1 MILADNLAL
10 NPQQGPMTGVAAD
23 FPAGWA
29 LNWYALYTCPRH
41 EKCVAQQIEQ
51 RSIACFLPLYRSVRR
66 WKDRRK
72 ELELA
77 LFPGYVFVRLAL
89 EDRLRVL
96 QLPSAVRLV
105 SFNGQPAVLPET
117 EIEQLR
123 ERLARGGRVEPHPY
137 LCVGRRVR
145 VCGGPMRGLEGI
157 IVRRKDRCRVV
168 FSLDLIMRSVAVE
181 VDECDVEPV
190 AESHRRQGAP
200 TLRLLH
206 GAGQPVRSD

>member
-1 MILADNLAL
+1 MS
-10 NPQQGPMTGVAAD
+10 PQEAVAAE
-23 FPAGWA
+23 PPMLAEGCA
-29 LNWYALYTCPRH
+29 SRNWYALYTCPRH

-77 LFPGYVFVRLAL
+77 LFPGYIFVHLAL
-89 EDRLRVL
+89 PDRLRVL

-105 SFNGQPAVLPET
+105 SFNGQPAVMPEA

-123 ERLARGGRVEPHPY
+123 QRLARGGCVEPHPY
-137 LCVGRRVR
+137 LRVGRRVR
-145 VCGGPMRGLEGI
+145 VCGGPMQGLEGI

-181 VDECDVEPV
+181 VDETDVEPI
-190 AESHRRQGAP
+190 AEPRPRH
-200 TLRLLH
+200 
-206 GAGQPVRSD
+206 